1 VGGARLM
8 AEAPAVQSVREHPEA
23 DEGLRALGIHRI
35 AVPIPFA
42 DAGAPVNAYA
52 IENGD
57 GTLTLFD
64 TGLGTPEAEGSLRA
78 SAAAAGLD
86 LGKVSRVIVSHGHI
100 DHYGLAQTFAEVNDA
115 PVHLH
120 AADYDKVVGGERWAA
135 RPERYS
141 SYFIRLGV
149 PADIVEKMVKLAG
162 SHERFARRVDEAR
175 VRAATPGERFSFGRF
190 EGQLVHMPGHTPG
203 LMCLWVEE
211 FRLFF
216 SDDHLLARISPN
228 PLIELGEGG
237 DEQKFLALP
246 TYLKSAKRAYEM
258 DIDLVLP
265 GHGPPFRGHR
275 PLLDGLFHF
284 YDVRQERLCARLA
297 VSDASAV
304 EMVRSLFGRADPMRL
319 FLTLSEVI
327 GNLEVL
333 EAKGRV
339 SRKLVDG
346 TYRFALAPAATGG

>member
-1 VGGARLM
+1 LTADKL
-8 AEAPAVQSVREHPEA
+8 PTPPVREHPEA
-23 DEGLRALGIHRI
+23 DEALRALGIHRI
-35 AVPIPFA
+35 AVPVPFA

-64 TGLGTPEAEGSLRA
+64 TGLGTPDAEASLRA

-86 LGKVSRVIVSHGHI
+86 LGQVSRILVSHGHI
-100 DHYGLAQTFAEVNDA
+100 DHYGLAQTFSEVRGA
-115 PVHLH
+115 PVYLH
-120 AADYDKVVGGERWAA
+120 PADFDKVAGGARWAA
-135 RPERYS
+135 RPERYGP
-141 SYFIRLGV
+141 YFIKLGV
-149 PADIVEKMVKLAG
+149 PGDVVARMVKLAG
-162 SHERFARRVDEAR
+162 STARYARRVDEAR
-175 VRAATPGERFSFGRF
+175 MAAATPGERFSFAHF

-203 LMCLWVEE
+203 LVCLWVEE

-228 PLIELGEGG
+228 PLIELDEHGE
-237 DEQKFLALP
+237 EHKFLALP
-246 TYLKSAKRAYEM
+246 TYLESARRAYEM

-275 PLLDGLFHF
+275 ALLDGLFHF

-297 VSDASAV
+297 TSDATAV
-304 EMVRSLFGRADPMRL
+304 EMVRSIFGRADPMRL

-333 EAKGRV
+333 EAQGRV
-339 SRKLVDG
+339 SRRLEDG
-346 TYRFALAPAATGG
+346 TFRFALAPAATGG